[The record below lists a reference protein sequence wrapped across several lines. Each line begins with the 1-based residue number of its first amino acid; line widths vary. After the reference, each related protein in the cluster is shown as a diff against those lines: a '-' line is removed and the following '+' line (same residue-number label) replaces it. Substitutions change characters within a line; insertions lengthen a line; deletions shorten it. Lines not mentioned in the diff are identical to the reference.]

1 MRRTAGFTII
11 ELVAVIVIL
20 GILAAVALPR
30 YLDLSSSAL
39 TASCNAWKGSIEGGA
54 AINYA
59 SRAAGNAMGSSG
71 GPVQMN
77 TCGTGQVGSTAK
89 TIGAI
94 VSGGL
99 PASATTFVSVT
110 SGSVP
115 NVNGQTGSCVIHYN
129 AGGGSCSTTVN
140 VIAVNS

>member
-30 YLDLSSSAL
+30 YLDLSASAL
-39 TASCNAWKGSIEGGA
+39 TASCSAWKGSIEGGA

-59 SRAAGNAMGSSG
+59 SRAAGNALAAG
-71 GPVQMN
+71 GPVQLN
-77 TCGTGQVGSTAK
+77 TCGTGKVGTTAA

-99 PASATTFVSVT
+99 PNSSTTWVSVT
-110 SGSVP
+110 GGSVP
-115 NVNGQTGSCVIHYN
+115 NTNGQTGSCTIHYN
-129 AGGGSCSTTVN
+129 AGGGSCSTVVN
-140 VIAVNS
+140 VIAVQS